1 MSKIKWVKAAM
12 DSLLAS
18 NVHKFAPDPHGDPG
32 HTRTHLNGDARLYQ
46 VSGDNILY
54 IVGRIKSDFPREEAS
69 SAPALFIF

>member
-12 DSLLAS
+12 DSLLGS
-18 NVHKFAPDPHGDPG
+18 NVHKFAPVLTTTLG
-32 HTRTHLNGDARLYQ
+32 TRAHILNGDARLGQ
-46 VSGDNILY
+46 VSGDNILH